1 MNSTEYRALQEKLDR
16 IAQPLKED
24 DIEQMD
30 KPAYMSPEED
40 EILKKID
47 ELFDFRMEQL
57 ANMIDTFED
66 NGLLAKMTRKL
77 DGVPAQFE
85 DVRAVLK
92 KAYAVMKHVKRHS
105 NPYP

>member
-1 MNSTEYRALQEKLDR
+1 MNATEYRALQEKLDR
-16 IAQPLKED
+16 IAQPLKEVD
-24 DIEQMD
+24 G

-47 ELFDFRMEQL
+47 ELWSFRMEQL

-66 NGLLAKMTRKL
+66 NGYLAKMSRKL
-77 DGVPAQFE
+77 DGVTNQFE

-92 KAYAVMKHVKRHS
+92 KAYSVMKHAKRHT

>member
-24 DIEQMD
+24 DD

-66 NGLLAKMTRKL
+66 NGYLAKMTRKL
-77 DGVPAQFE
+77 DGVPGQFE

>member
-1 MNSTEYRALQEKLDR
+1 MNATEYRALQEKLDR

-24 DIEQMD
+24 DD

-66 NGLLAKMTRKL
+66 NGYLAKITRKL
-77 DGVPAQFE
+77 DGPTTQFE

-92 KAYAVMKHVKRHS
+92 KAYAVMKHVKRHN

>member
-1 MNSTEYRALQEKLDR
+1 MNATEYRALQEKLDR
-16 IAQPLKED
+16 IAHPLKED
-24 DIEQMD
+24 DD
-30 KPAYMSPEED
+30 KVPYDSPEED

-66 NGLLAKMTRKL
+66 NGYLAKMSRKL
-77 DGVPAQFE
+77 DGVTNQFE

-92 KAYAVMKHVKRHS
+92 KAYSVMKHAKRHTK
-105 NPYP
+105 PYP

>member
-1 MNSTEYRALQEKLDR
+1 MNATEYRALQEKLDR
-16 IAQPLKED
+16 IAHPLKED
-24 DIEQMD
+24 DD

-47 ELFDFRMEQL
+47 ELWSFRMEQL

-66 NGLLAKMTRKL
+66 NGYLAKMSRKL
-77 DGVPAQFE
+77 DGVTNQFE

-92 KAYAVMKHVKRHS
+92 KAYSVMKHAKRHT

>member
-1 MNSTEYRALQEKLDR
+1 
-16 IAQPLKED
+16 
-24 DIEQMD
+24 
-30 KPAYMSPEED
+30 
-40 EILKKID
+40 
-47 ELFDFRMEQL
+47 MEQL

-77 DGVPAQFE
+77 DGVPGMFE
-85 DVRAVLK
+85 DVTAVLK

>member
-1 MNSTEYRALQEKLDR
+1 MNATEYRALQEKLDR
-16 IAQPLKED
+16 IAQPLKEVD
-24 DIEQMD
+24 K

-47 ELFDFRMEQL
+47 ELWSFRMEQL

-66 NGLLAKMTRKL
+66 NGYLAKMSRKL
-77 DGVPAQFE
+77 DGSTTQFE

-92 KAYAVMKHVKRHS
+92 KAYSVMKHAKRYT